1 MREVTSQNSARDQ
14 VVVSRR
20 IDHPNHTEWYLTG
33 LPAADKPGANV
44 VSEVFEALAG
54 FVAEQRISVML
65 EKVYALRQS
74 REEILQQRMKALL
87 REGLETNVPVT
98 FLQGTPASGEAFG
111 GVQLWGVTPRPGAGE
126 RIEAVEWPGQIRG
139 REWIGHDFR
148 QLVVASIDGLA
159 EVESHGALRRD
170 SAPDQARRMLERAT
184 AALSARG
191 YSFRQVARTWIYL
204 SRVLDWYSDFNA
216 VRNAHFAAA
225 GLPTN
230 AAADGLSVFPAS
242 TGIQAY
248 SDAEECVMDLLAIDA
263 GTAGNFTVRPILR
276 SGRQEEA
283 FSYGSAFSRAMVID
297 WTDYKTIHISGTAS
311 IDAQG
316 HSTHRGD
323 AAAQFRETMI
333 NIAALLEQE
342 GATLSNICQ
351 GTLFAKSAEVAATCR
366 DLARELD
373 LTAMPLIGVVA
384 DVCRPELLVEIEAVA
399 IV

>member
-1 MREVTSQNSARDQ
+1 
-14 VVVSRR
+14 
-20 IDHPNHTEWYLTG
+20 
-33 LPAADKPGANV
+33 
-44 VSEVFEALAG
+44 
-54 FVAEQRISVML
+54 ML

-87 REGLETNVPVT
+87 RAGLEANGPVT

-111 GVQLWGVTPRPGAGE
+111 GVQLWGVTPRPGGGE
-126 RIEAVEWPGQIRG
+126 RIEAVKWQGQLRG

-148 QLVVASIDGLA
+148 QLVVASIDGPA
-159 EVESHGALRRD
+159 EGGSGALRAD
-170 SAPDQARRMLERAT
+170 SAADQARRMLARAS

-204 SRVLDWYSDFNA
+204 SRILDWYGDFNG

-225 GLPTN
+225 GLSTN
-230 AAADGLSVFPAS
+230 TAADGPSVFPAS
-242 TGIQAY
+242 TGIQAHC
-248 SDAEECVMDLLAIDA
+248 DAEECVMDLLAIDA
-263 GTAGNFTVRPILR
+263 GTASNLAVRPILH
-276 SGRQEEA
+276 SGRQGQA

-297 WTDYKTIHISGTAS
+297 WSDYKTIHISGTAS

-316 HSTHRGD
+316 HSTHPGD
-323 AAAQFRETMI
+323 AAAQFRETMV

-351 GTLFAKSAEVAATCR
+351 GTLFAKSAGVAATCR
-366 DLARELD
+366 DVARELG